1 MRIIINFQLPSGCQ
15 DLIAIEVIFILGG
28 MALFGCGRR
37 ACRNPHRVTK
47 QHAKAIK
54 IFVEKKAVKYG
65 TGKQLTII
73 LQNTGTQERNIR
85 PALEDIR
92 DTRCIEIGYRGPYTG
107 PYPKI
112 SGNSI
117 AYHHQPLSYNSNEQ
131 AIRPIMQGGNFV
143 L

>member
-1 MRIIINFQLPSGCQ
+1 MCAQ
-15 DLIAIEVIFILGG
+15 
-28 MALFGCGRR
+28 
-37 ACRNPHRVTK
+37 
-47 QHAKAIK
+47 
-54 IFVEKKAVKYG
+54 AVKYG
-65 TGKQLTII
+65 TSKQLTII

-92 DTRCIEIGYRGPYTG
+92 DTRCIEIGYCGPYRG

-117 AYHHQPLSYNSNEQ
+117 AYHNQPLSYNTNEQ
-131 AIRPIMQGGNFV
+131 AIGPIKHGGNCV